1 MKLDYSK
8 PITSSEKA
16 ANKQAEKLA
25 KWLRLIAMGLAGLSV
40 LAMLVQFMRGKL
52 WLVGAT
58 GVWLL
63 FFATLLAVIASI
75 IVENFGRVKALWAG
89 VVAKSTP
96 YCLAVIFLTVFG
108 FWLRLWGQKL
118 GLPYVIPADESLVVD
133 AATRVI
139 QTGNFDPQMYYYPS
153 FYIYLE
159 AIVGGLH
166 FLWGSFT
173 GLYNSLNDLPDRTFA
188 ITTAPQLYL
197 WERTL
202 TAIFGA
208 AAIPL
213 AYSLVK
219 RIWADRRAALL
230 AAGFVAFSSLA
241 TEHSHYITV
250 DMPMATLALAAL
262 WPAWNIVEK
271 GRTRDYIYSGILVG
285 LAFGTK
291 WNGLT
296 VVVLPLVAHLFHL
309 IKTRSP
315 EETSFGWVMKR
326 YLSLGILLAG
336 LATLATFLITTPLIF
351 GKIKGYTDAFQAI
364 ITKYRLSNADYATD
378 YPFIGNL
385 QAIWEDSLFLFL
397 PGLGGVLLLAF
408 RRKFGDWLALCFP
421 LVYLAS
427 INGYRLIYRRN
438 VLPLTLYMAL
448 FAGVFC
454 VWAFDQIVKRL
465 PQFNLNKTINR
476 VAAIALPALF
486 LVVAM
491 WSPLNAIFYG
501 NQFNDQPFSYERVE
515 SWLRQEAGPGALKL
529 VEMRP
534 QQWGAYPNLLAYAND
549 SGASEFSLD
558 YLRERGIQYVAINR
572 EQVARLNRGGSYAEL
587 LQPNLIAQK
596 IETKVEGKPGPAFD
610 IVRTGVTP
618 ATLKLHHPLKAEFGG
633 KLRLLG
639 LNSGKVES
647 TNSLYLPAK
656 REAIS
661 QASWPTF
668 KPGEVLGLTVYWEVL
683 APLAQDY
690 TIFIHLRPVDK
701 PEVNAANR
709 DVPPLLGAF
718 PTSQWKPGTIVT
730 DNPNL
735 ALPADLAPGE
745 YNLVLGLYL
754 NDGKFTP
761 LLAADGT
768 NSVLLGRVTIKK

>member
-1 MKLDYSK
+1 MKLDHTEPK
-8 PITSSEKA
+8 TTSEKTE
-16 ANKQAEKLA
+16 NKPTEKIA
-25 KWLRLIAMGLAGLSV
+25 KWLRLLAIGLASLFVGSL
-40 LAMLVQFMRGKL
+40 LIQLVRGKL
-52 WLVGAT
+52 WVVGAE

-63 FFATLLAVIASI
+63 FFSTLVATAASI
-75 IVENFGRVKALWAG
+75 IVEKPERIKVLWTG
-89 VVAKSTP
+89 FLAKSSV
-96 YCLAVIFLTVFG
+96 YGLAVIFLTGFG
-108 FWLRLWGQKL
+108 LWLRIWGQKI

-166 FLWGSFT
+166 FLWGSFS
-173 GLYNSLNDLPDRTFA
+173 GLYTSLNDLPDRTFA

-197 WERTL
+197 WQRTL

-213 AYSLVK
+213 AYGVVK
-219 RIWADRRAALL
+219 RIWQDRRAALL
-230 AAGFVAFSSLA
+230 VAGFVAFSSLA

-271 GRTRDYIYSGILVG
+271 GRTRDYIFTGILVG

-296 VVVLPLVAHLFHL
+296 VVILPLAAHLFRL
-309 IKTRSP
+309 IKTRPP
-315 EETSFGWVMKR
+315 EENAFSWVAKR
-326 YLSLGILLAG
+326 YFSAGILLAG
-336 LATLATFLITTPLIF
+336 LATVATFLITTPFIF
-351 GKIKGYTDAFQAI
+351 GKIRGYTDAFQAI

-397 PGLGGVLLLAF
+397 PGIGGVLLLAF
-408 RRKFGDWLALCFP
+408 RRKSGDWLALCFP
-421 LVYLAS
+421 LIYLAS

-448 FAGVFC
+448 FAGIFSI
-454 VWAFDQIVKRL
+454 WAFDQLVKRL
-465 PQFNLNKTINR
+465 PHFKLNKTLSKS
-476 VAAIALPALF
+476 AAIGLPVLI

-515 SWLRQEAGPGALKL
+515 SWLKQEAGPGALKL

-534 QQWGAYPNLLAYAND
+534 QQWGGYPNLLAYTTD

-572 EQVARLNRGGSYAEL
+572 EQEARLNRGGSYAEL
-587 LQPNLIAQK
+587 LQPGLIAQK
-596 IETKVEGKPGPAFD
+596 IETKAEGKPGPAYD
-610 IVRTGVTP
+610 IVRTGVTS
-618 ATLKLHHPLKAEFGG
+618 ATLKLQHPLNADFGG

-647 TNSLYLPAK
+647 TNSLYFPAK
-656 REAIS
+656 SEART
-661 QASWPTF
+661 QPNWPIF
-668 KPGEVLGLTVYWEVL
+668 KPGEVLGLTAYWEVL

-690 TIFIHLRPVDK
+690 TVFIHLRPVDN

-709 DVPPLLGAF
+709 DAPPLLGAF
-718 PTSQWKPGTIVT
+718 PTSQWKPGKIVT

-735 ALPADLAPGE
+735 ALHADLAPGD

-761 LLAADGT
+761 LPLADGT
-768 NSVLLGRVTIKK
+768 NSVLLGNVTIK